1 MNPQLP
7 MSLEIFET
15 YPLLATAAALVAL
28 AALAWAANW
37 ITRRILIR
45 GLRRLTA
52 RLTGGG
58 DNVFARH
65 RVAERLANAVPALV
79 VQAGIG
85 LVPNLP
91 SGAVQLIRMGTQAWI
106 LLALV
111 LAATAALDFGNE
123 IYERRPYARSKPIKG
138 YLQLVKILLYAV
150 CALLILGI
158 LLNRDVL
165 TLLAGLGAV
174 AAVLMLVF
182 QNTILSLVASIQ
194 VSSYDMIRVGDWIEM
209 PALNADGDVIDISLH
224 TVTVQNWDKTVT
236 TIPTH
241 RLVTDTFKNWR
252 GMYSAGGRRIKRALM
267 IDQASVRFLSDEE
280 RRRMRRFLVID
291 SYLTDKEH
299 ELEEWN
305 SKLADHGREPV
316 NQRRVTNLG
325 TFRAYVMQ
333 YLRGHPGIHQ
343 EMTLIVRQLQ
353 PTFTGL
359 PLEIYCFTKDTSWVA
374 YEGVQSDILDHLLAI
389 LPEFHLRVL
398 QYGADPGG
406 AALVAANVDAKRA

>member
-1 MNPQLP
+1 
-7 MSLEIFET
+7 
-15 YPLLATAAALVAL
+15 
-28 AALAWAANW
+28 
-37 ITRRILIR
+37 
-45 GLRRLTA
+45 
-52 RLTGGG
+52 
-58 DNVFARH
+58 
-65 RVAERLANAVPALV
+65 
-79 VQAGIG
+79 
-85 LVPNLP
+85 
-91 SGAVQLIRMGTQAWI
+91 
-106 LLALV
+106 
-111 LAATAALDFGNE
+111 
-123 IYERRPYARSKPIKG
+123 
-138 YLQLVKILLYAV
+138 
-150 CALLILGI
+150 
-158 LLNRDVL
+158 
-165 TLLAGLGAV
+165 
-174 AAVLMLVF
+174 
-182 QNTILSLVASIQ
+182 
-194 VSSYDMIRVGDWIEM
+194 
-209 PALNADGDVIDISLH
+209 
-224 TVTVQNWDKTVT
+224 
-236 TIPTH
+236 
-241 RLVTDTFKNWR
+241 
-252 GMYSAGGRRIKRALM
+252 MYSAGGRRIKRALM